1 MDEITK
7 YALDYGTMGIM
18 AYVFFWLYLRQQKKI
33 DQMHGSQK
41 EEEDKIR
48 DRFKSVIE
56 KYDSERDQLL
66 KERFESLAKL
76 QSEVYNLKE
85 KINKISKD

>member
-1 MDEITK
+1 MDELTK

-33 DQMHGSQK
+33 DDMHSTQKK
-41 EEEDKIR
+41 EEEKIR
-48 DRFKSVIE
+48 ERFTAVIE
-56 KYDSERDQLL
+56 KYDLERDQLL

-76 QSEVYNLKE
+76 QTEVYNLKE
-85 KINKISKD
+85 KINKILRD

>member
-33 DQMHGSQK
+33 DEMHGLQK
-41 EEEDKIR
+41 EEEEKIR

-76 QSEVYNLKE
+76 QTEVYNLRE

>member
-7 YALDYGTMGIM
+7 YVLDYGTMGIM

-33 DQMHGSQK
+33 DEMHGLQK
-41 EEEDKIR
+41 EEEEKIR